1 MTLPR
6 LVEYAGAGEEEPMVA
21 EAEFTPDDAIQDRLR
36 AVLGLRPLGLFSDV
50 DGTLSAIAP
59 TPDVAVLLPG
69 VADLLAQARSTL
81 DLVAVV
87 SGRTAADA
95 RRLVGV
101 PGILYIGNHGLEYLS
116 EDDETVHVR
125 PEAEPWVRAIN
136 YVLAHLQSPLTERYP
151 GLMIERKGVTA
162 SIHLRGLEEPEQ
174 AEDAVYH
181 AIVAAA
187 SPEGLRVTRGKLVV
201 ELRPPLEVDKG
212 VAIEGFIRARELR
225 GAFYLGDDQTD
236 IDAFQTL
243 RRLTSQGVCQGIAV
257 AVRHSEA
264 PTRLAAEADMT
275 LPNAEA
281 TPSFLRWL
289 LANTPT

>member
-1 MTLPR
+1 
-6 LVEYAGAGEEEPMVA
+6 
-21 EAEFTPDDAIQDRLR
+21 
-36 AVLGLRPLGLFSDV
+36 
-50 DGTLSAIAP
+50 
-59 TPDVAVLLPG
+59 
-69 VADLLAQARSTL
+69 
-81 DLVAVV
+81 
-87 SGRTAADA
+87 
-95 RRLVGV
+95 
-101 PGILYIGNHGLEYLS
+101 
-116 EDDETVHVR
+116 
-125 PEAEPWVRAIN
+125 
-136 YVLAHLQSPLTERYP
+136 
-151 GLMIERKGVTA
+151 
-162 SIHLRGLEEPEQ
+162 
-174 AEDAVYH
+174 
-181 AIVAAA
+181 
-187 SPEGLRVTRGKLVV
+187 VTRGKLVV